1 VELRRIERS
10 LHDGAQNRLVAV
22 NVLIGAARR
31 ALDRDR
37 VASLGDRSAAVA
49 TAAEVLGRAQDAAE
63 LALAE
68 LRTVVRGILPP
79 VLDDRGLAG
88 ALAGLA
94 NGCGVPC
101 TVEVDVPGRCAAS
114 VEATAYFVVAE
125 ALTNVTKHSAA
136 TTAAVTVRREGGRL
150 LLTVTDDGRGGA
162 DEARGSGLGGIRRR
176 VGAHDG
182 RFTMTSPPGGPTTIQ
197 VELPCGS

>member
-1 VELRRIERS
+1 
-10 LHDGAQNRLVAV
+10 V

-31 ALDRDR
+31 ALTRDPDR
-37 VASLGDRSAAVA
+37 
-49 TAAEVLGRAQDAAE
+49 AAEVLDRAQDAVE
-63 LALAE
+63 SALAE
-68 LRTVVRGILPP
+68 LRSVVRGILPP
-79 VLDDRGLAG
+79 VLDDRGLDG

-125 ALTNVTKHSAA
+125 ALTNVAKHSGARM
-136 TTAAVTVRREGGRL
+136 AAVTVRREGGRL
-150 LLTVTDDGRGGA
+150 LLTIADDGRGGA
-162 DEARGSGLGGIRRR
+162 REDNALERGSGIGGIRRR
-176 VGAHDG
+176 IEAYDG
-182 RFTMTSPPGGPTTIQ
+182 RFELTSPPGGPTTIQ